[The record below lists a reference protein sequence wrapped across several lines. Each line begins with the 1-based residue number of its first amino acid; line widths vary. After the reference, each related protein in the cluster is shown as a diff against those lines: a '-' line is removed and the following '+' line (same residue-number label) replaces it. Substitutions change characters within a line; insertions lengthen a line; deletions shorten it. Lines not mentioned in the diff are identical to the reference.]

1 MSRNSL
7 FNICL
12 ALLITKAQF
21 VDSRWHSLSVPG
33 GLPQAPTYSWQE
45 GTNAGATKGWQ
56 SSPPSGGNS
65 GGGSVGGGSSL
76 SKDFDAMGN

>member
-1 MSRNSL
+1 
-7 FNICL
+7 
-12 ALLITKAQF
+12 
-21 VDSRWHSLSVPG
+21 VPG

-45 GTNAGATKGWQ
+45 GTNAGATRGWQ